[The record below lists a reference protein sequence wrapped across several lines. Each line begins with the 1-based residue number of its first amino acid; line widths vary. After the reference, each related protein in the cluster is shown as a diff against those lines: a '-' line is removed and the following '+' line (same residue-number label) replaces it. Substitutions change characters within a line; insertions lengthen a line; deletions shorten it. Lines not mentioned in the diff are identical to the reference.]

1 MVPQWHGDN
10 SYSFLMLFNNLSIG
24 FVFNVYNNT
33 IVHIKHIQ
41 DYAIISLI

>member
-24 FVFNVYNNT
+24 FVFNVYNNI
-33 IVHIKHIQ
+33 IVHIKHIKTMPLL
-41 DYAIISLI
+41 A